1 MESAL
6 GLVSTQ
12 SFPAIVGVA
21 DAMIKAAGVK
31 LVGYEKI
38 GDANCT
44 AVVRGNTADVRIAVA
59 AGVEAAE
66 QVFGQEALSL
76 VIPRP
81 SSNLEVILPIGSR
94 LPLVL
99 KKGYE
104 HLSNQAIGLL
114 ETRGFPS
121 LVAAT
126 DTMLKSA
133 EVFLIG
139 YERIGSGL
147 CTAIIQGRVSD
158 VVYAIEAG
166 MLEAERVGE
175 LNAVF
180 VIPRPLDD
188 LEQTLPIAACLLEER
203 QALLLPTKVKEI
215 EKELVAL
222 PEQQIVREPL
232 VLPNRE

>member
-59 AGVEAAE
+59 AGVEAAD

-158 VVYAIEAG
+158 VVYA
-166 MLEAERVGE
+166 
-175 LNAVF
+175 VF

-222 PEQQIVREPL
+222 PDQQIVREPL